1 MALAQTGPLTTA
13 LEAVATAVGAGIVI
27 FSFAAGIWGLAVG
40 LSKGDIENRAL
51 RGGYFGGALG
61 AAIVAADVVMRYRH

>member
-1 MALAQTGPLTTA
+1 MALVHTGPLTTA
-13 LEAVATAVGAGIVI
+13 LEAAATAVGAGIVL

-40 LSKGDIENRAL
+40 LSKGDIEDRAL

-61 AAIVAADVVMRYRH
+61 AAIVLVDAVVRYGS